1 MSYIINTPSP
11 RLVAEDGKRLNKM
24 TFTVEPGSSTMDKVS
39 IKRVPTALTQEE
51 LLNKYLS
58 VIPCASIYD
67 EELQNKLTTAVE
79 EMITSMTPV
88 EQTKSESLDLSF
100 KTTQENTGA
109 GGWFVSTSLADKF
122 RASLKHKPPMVEK
135 STTTTPPEIELAR
148 WLSDVPKVRI

>member
-1 MSYIINTPSP
+1 
-11 RLVAEDGKRLNKM
+11 M
-24 TFTVEPGSSTMDKVS
+24 TFTVEPGSTMDKVS
-39 IKRVPTALTQEE
+39 IKMVPTALTQEE
-51 LLNKYLS
+51 LLNKYRS
-58 VIPCASIYD
+58 VIPGASIYD
-67 EELQNKLTTAVE
+67 EELQNKLTTAVD
-79 EMITSMTPV
+79 EMMTPV
-88 EQTKSESLDLSF
+88 EPTKSESLDLSF